1 MVDNR
6 KSPRHHCHAPFL
18 GNNGAM
24 RQIRLLSLSLLL
36 PLLGAC
42 TSASSNYSAALE
54 SVAASR
60 LTACHGYNCYFRT
73 RFALDDGD
81 MARIRAIMEGGA
93 ASPAAEREAVG
104 RAVAYFEDKAGDAIG
119 VRDRAKSTLDEGGT
133 KGQMDCIDESTNTRT
148 FMLLLQKKGLLKH
161 HAVQSN
167 VSRGFFLD
175 ARYPHSTAVLK
186 ERKSGRLWAVDSWYE
201 PMGGR
206 PDILALSE
214 WKKRGVGGER

>member
-1 MVDNR
+1 MDDNR
-6 KSPRHHCHAPFL
+6 KWPESHCHCAFL

-24 RQIRLLSLSLLL
+24 RQIRLLSLTLLL
-36 PLLGAC
+36 PVLGAC

-60 LTACHGYNCYFRT
+60 LTVCHGYNCYFRT
-73 RFALDDGD
+73 HLALGESD
-81 MARIRAIMEGGA
+81 MKRISAIMASGA
-93 ASPAAEREAVG
+93 QSPSAERDAVG
-104 RAVAYFEDKAGDAIG
+104 RAIAFYEDRAGDAIG

-148 FMLLLQKKGLLKH
+148 FMLLLEKKGLLRH
-161 HAVQSN
+161 HTVQSN

-186 ERKSGRLWAVDSWYE
+186 EKPGGKLWAVDSWYE

-206 PDILALSE
+206 PDILALSQ
-214 WKKRGVGGER
+214 WKTRGVGGER